1 MTIVQ
6 CSICMAAMLHE
17 FFSSQSNWPVK
28 LPARADRMLQRWHMA
43 GFSSPLLAN
52 FPDCMKIQSGFFC
65 EEADFCISSSA
76 GLRRKPTAK
85 LVKIGRIHF

>member
-52 FPDCMKIQSGFFC
+52 FPDCMKIQSGFF
-65 EEADFCISSSA
+65 
-76 GLRRKPTAK
+76 LRRGRLLHKQFGWPTPETN
-85 LVKIGRIHF
+85 G